1 MIKPVKVA
9 VLSCN
14 HGHARKY
21 YGLSL
26 PYYELVGVSVA
37 EGYKDRVGLET
48 IPHVPQYDS
57 DDELYAAHPD
67 IEAVVIGSDNASH
80 FRQVKW
86 AVERGLHILSMKV
99 PTFDMDEYVQ
109 MITMT
114 RNAGLVCMIELEMR
128 HHAEILRIKDLIDSG
143 EIGDVISITALN
155 YSHNPVWWRPWQAN
169 PEASYGRRV
178 PLYPGAD
185 RFRGGALA
193 DHPHIFDVIRFLLE
207 DDFDELYADVGP
219 NLRDTEIEEMIPI
232 IGRTQKGI
240 AVSIDPSYATVENKV
255 DKMGAWNWKKAP
267 KTVEVTMTV
276 HGTKGSII
284 ADVFGLW
291 FFQNGGPDNVYA
303 GEQSARKFSLNSL
316 PMQFYHAVRGIKHPA
331 VGLEFHYNTIAAM
344 NAAYESVST
353 GQPAKVQ
360 NRYFTDPQEGG
371 NDE

>member
-1 MIKPVKVA
+1 MIRPVKVA

-26 PYYELVGVSVA
+26 PYYELVGVSIA
-37 EGYKDRVGLET
+37 PGYKNRVGLEDL
-48 IPHVPQYDS
+48 PHIPQYDS

-67 IEAVVIGSDNASH
+67 IEAVVVASDNASH

-86 AVERGLHILSMKV
+86 AAERGLHILSMKV
-99 PTFDMDEYVQ
+99 PTFDMDEYMQ
-109 MITMT
+109 MISMT
-114 RNAGLVCMIELEMR
+114 RSKGLVCMIELEMR

-143 EIGDVISITALN
+143 EIGDVISVTALN

-169 PEASYGRRV
+169 PEASYGKRV

-185 RFRGGALA
+185 HFRGGALA
-193 DHPHIFDVIRFLLE
+193 DHPHLFDVIRFLLD

-232 IGRTQKGI
+232 IGKTKKGI
-240 AVSIDPSYATVENKV
+240 AVSIDPSYATVEGKV
-255 DKMGAWNWKKAP
+255 EVADLWNWRKAP
-267 KTVEVTMTV
+267 KTVEVTMTL

-291 FFQNGGPDNVYA
+291 FFQNGGPDNVYT
-303 GEQSARKFSLNSL
+303 GEQSSRKFTLNNL
-316 PMQFYHAVRGIKHPA
+316 PMQFFHAVRGIKPPE
-331 VGLEFHYNTIAAM
+331 VDLEYHYNTIAAV

-353 GQPAKVQ
+353 GQPAKVE
-360 NRYFTDPQEGG
+360 NRSFAEGG
-371 NDE
+371 AAK